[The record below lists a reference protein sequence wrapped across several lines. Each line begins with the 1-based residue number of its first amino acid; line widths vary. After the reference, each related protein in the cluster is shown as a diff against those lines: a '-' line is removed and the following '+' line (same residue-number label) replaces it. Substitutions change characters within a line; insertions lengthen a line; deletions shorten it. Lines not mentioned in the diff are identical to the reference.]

1 MPLSC
6 PCFPSIL
13 KPCISGWRD
22 LFAPGVHNS
31 VWMQTQKEFLWVFL
45 VNPKDRF
52 QCLHF
57 KVLRWPASIMAICPF
72 CVPCQTDLQSFTQW
86 CTWRFRKQE
95 DGEWKKR
102 GDNMRYL
109 RAVPWPSLIAS
120 HSGSTGHLRMRIR
133 RLRSPTQSARTCHP
147 TGSSAPETTSRAGC
161 DLSAVKLFE
170 SSSRDSDPFQHLLD
184 RQVNQWNLSK
194 MMVATKVGT
203 QTRQALVLEMHF
215 GSY

>member
-1 MPLSC
+1 AHDVVLTARDT
-6 PCFPSIL
+6 FIL
-13 KPCISGWRD
+13 VGSWTGVQASRAIEEEDCWRD

-57 KVLRWPASIMAICPF
+57 KVLR
-72 CVPCQTDLQSFTQW
+72 
-86 CTWRFRKQE
+86 KQE

-109 RAVPWPSLIAS
+109 RADENTPFEVSYAERQDLPPNWII
-120 HSGSTGHLRMRIR
+120 GTGDDQ
-133 RLRSPTQSARTCHP
+133 QSWM
-147 TGSSAPETTSRAGC
+147 
-161 DLSAVKLFE
+161 
-170 SSSRDSDPFQHLLD
+170 
-184 RQVNQWNLSK
+184 QVNQWNLSK

>member
-31 VWMQTQKEFLWVFL
+31 VWMQTQKKFLWVFL
-45 VNPKDRF
+45 MNLAFSACTSRSSGG
-52 QCLHF
+52 Q
-57 KVLRWPASIMAICPF
+57 PALWQSF
-72 CVPCQTDLQSFTQW
+72 LSVRQTELQSFTQW

-95 DGEWKKR
+95 DGEWQKR
-102 GDNMRYL
+102 GDSMRYL
-109 RAVPWPSLIAS
+109 RAVPWPSSLWKHLPPKDENTPFDAERQ
-120 HSGSTGHLRMRIR
+120 HS
-133 RLRSPTQSARTCHP
+133 HP
-147 TGSSAPETTSRAGC
+147 TGSSAPETTSRVGC
-161 DLSAVKLFE
+161 DLCAVMLFE
-170 SSSRDSDPFQHLLD
+170 SSSGDPFQHLLD

-203 QTRQALVLEMHF
+203 QTRQALVLETHF